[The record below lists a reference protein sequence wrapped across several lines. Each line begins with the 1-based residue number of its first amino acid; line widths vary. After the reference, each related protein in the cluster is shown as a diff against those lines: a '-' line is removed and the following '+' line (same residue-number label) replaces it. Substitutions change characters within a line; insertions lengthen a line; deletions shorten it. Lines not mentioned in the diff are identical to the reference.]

1 MFISGSLD
9 RTSTQ
14 EPGSSSSEG
23 SEEEEE
29 IRNQFM
35 PPYPRDDAQS
45 NWRSAPP
52 ESSEDDDEGLE
63 QQQRAALP
71 RPTSAISSQQRYR
84 TPMGGMSS
92 GVPVSYSP
100 AAPPP
105 NVNANFPMQQPL
117 PRYSTPSAFSPTV
130 PEESI
135 GTGTPSIPSSFPTTN
150 TSSYVPVHPQQHL
163 QPYSF
168 RAPLQH
174 PVTDPRTPLGMHR
187 PNSARPPLERA
198 VESVQASLA
207 ALRERMDSLEGLRSN
222 ASLTRG
228 SASPIGGLNNYNPS
242 ASLNWD
248 PREMGLWSVIL
259 VPLSKIF
266 SRLQHILLILLTPTP
281 KGRGNTLRSVTRRI
295 LLDATFVW
303 ATFLILRSIWRKTG
317 IRRREVN
324 RALKL
329 VIIALLGRKERIMVD
344 KGV

>member
-1 MFISGSLD
+1 
-9 RTSTQ
+9 
-14 EPGSSSSEG
+14 
-23 SEEEEE
+23 
-29 IRNQFM
+29 M
-35 PPYPRDDAQS
+35 PPYPRDDSQS
-45 NWRSAPP
+45 NWGSAPP
-52 ESSEDDDEGLE
+52 ISSEDDGEALE
-63 QQQRAALP
+63 EQKRNGLP

-84 TPMGGMSS
+84 TPMGMSS

-100 AAPPP
+100 SVPPP
-105 NVNANFPMQQPL
+105 SVNANFPMQQPL

-150 TSSYVPVHPQQHL
+150 TNSYVPVHQQDHV

-168 RAPLQH
+168 RTPLQH
-174 PVTDPRTPLGMHR
+174 PGTGPRTPLGMHR
-187 PNSARPPLERA
+187 PNSTRPPLERA

-207 ALRERMDSLEGLRSN
+207 ALRERMDSLEGSHSN
-222 ASLTRG
+222 ASLARG
-228 SASPIGGLNNYNPS
+228 SASPIGGLNNYSNLS

-248 PREMGLWSVIL
+248 PSEMGLWSIIF

-266 SRLQHILLILLTPTP
+266 SRLQYISLILLTPTP
-281 KGRGNTLRSVTRRI
+281 KGRGNTLRSIMRRMV
-295 LLDATFVW
+295 LDATFLWVV
-303 ATFLILRSIWRKTG
+303 FLALRSIWRKTG

-329 VIIALLGRKERIMVD
+329 VIIALLGRKERVMVD